1 MFFSTFAELFEL
13 AKLSQIRI
21 SERTHFKNMSD
32 LTVSSLVDSTL
43 NPILEPMHA
52 MGHEHILFCNDHATG
67 LKAIIAVHNTVLGPA
82 LGGTRM
88 WMYQNEQEALTDVLR
103 LSRGMTYKNAISQ
116 LNLGGGKAVIIGDA
130 KTMKSE
136 ALFRRF
142 GQFVNTL
149 AGSYITAEDVGIS
162 PADMVHVSK
171 ETKHVVGLP
180 GKSGDPSPVT
190 AFGVYMGMKAAAKHQ
205 FGSDSLAGKKVA
217 VQGIGHVGAYLV
229 EHLVA
234 EGARVTITD
243 INEAALQQLSAKYG
257 VSVVAAD
264 NIYDVDMDI
273 YAPCAL
279 GATVNDATLARLNCS
294 IIAGAANNQL
304 KEEAKHGRIL
314 MDRGIIYAPDFALN
328 AGGVINCF
336 SEVEGLSLEWAK
348 QKAQEIYTTIDHILI
363 RSQKEGVPSYQVA
376 NQMAE
381 ERIRAKGS
389 LNI

>member
-1 MFFSTFAELFEL
+1 
-13 AKLSQIRI
+13 
-21 SERTHFKNMSD
+21 MSD
-32 LTVSSLVDSTL
+32 LTISPMVDSSL
-43 NPILEPMHA
+43 NPILAPMHS
-52 MGHEHILFCNDHATG
+52 MGHEHILFCNDKATG

-130 KTMKSE
+130 KSMKSE

-162 PADMVHVSK
+162 PEDMVHVSK

-190 AFGVYMGMKAAAKHQ
+190 AYGVYMGMKAAAKHQ
-205 FGSDSLAGKKVA
+205 YGSDSLVGKKIA

-229 EHLVA
+229 SHLVA
-234 EGARVTITD
+234 EGAQVTITD
-243 INEAALQQLSAKYG
+243 INEAALQALSAKQG
-257 VSVVAAD
+257 VAVVGV
-264 NIYDVDMDI
+264 NEIYDVDMDI

-279 GATVNDATLARLNCS
+279 GATVNDDTLTRLKCG

-304 KEEAKHGRIL
+304 KDEAKHGQIL

-348 QKAQEIYTTIDHILI
+348 QKAAEIYTTIDSILS
-363 RSQKEGVPSYQVA
+363 RSKQEGVPSYKIA
-376 NQMAE
+376 NLMAE
-381 ERIRAKGS
+381 ERIQSKGS

>member
-304 KEEAKHGRIL
+304 KEEAKHGQNL

-348 QKAQEIYTTIDHILI
+348 QKAQDIYTTIDHILI

>member
-1 MFFSTFAELFEL
+1 LFFSTFAELFEL

>member
-1 MFFSTFAELFEL
+1 LFFSTFAELFEL

-103 LSRGMTYKNAISQ
+103 LSRGMTYKNAISK

>member
-1 MFFSTFAELFEL
+1 LFFSTFAELFEL

-304 KEEAKHGRIL
+304 KEEAKHGQIL

-381 ERIRAKGS
+381 ERIRTKGS

>member
-1 MFFSTFAELFEL
+1 LFFSTFAELFAL
-13 AKLSQIRI
+13 VKLSQIRI

-43 NPILEPMHA
+43 NPILQPMHT

-234 EGARVTITD
+234 EGAQVTITD
-243 INEAALQQLSAKYG
+243 INETALQQLSAKHG
-257 VSVVAAD
+257 VSVVSAD

-304 KEEAKHGRIL
+304 KEETKHGQIL
-314 MDRGIIYAPDFALN
+314 MDRGIIYAPDYALN

-348 QKAQEIYTTIDHILI
+348 QKAEEIYTTIDHILV

-381 ERIRAKGS
+381 ERIRTKGS